1 MTLDF
6 AGQAEALRPTLVARR
21 RDLHRHPE
29 LAFEEVRTA
38 GIVAEELRALGLE
51 VQPAVGRTGVVALL
65 EGERDGPT
73 VLVRADM
80 DALPIEE
87 ENQTDYASTVPGKM
101 HACGH
106 DGHTSIALA
115 VARMLAAERGQ
126 MAGRV
131 KFVFQPAEEVG
142 RGAEAMVA
150 DGVLADPRPDV
161 SLGLHL
167 WNPVPLGTVAVTSGP
182 MMSAADDW
190 SCTIRGQGGHG
201 ASPQEGHDPIVA
213 AAQVITAL
221 QSITSRNVAPLD
233 SAVVTVATIRGG
245 ETFNVIPPAVH
256 LKGTI
261 RTYRPETR
269 ELVHRRVREVCGGVA
284 AALSCEAEVAIES
297 MTPAVINDL
306 AVAERIAGL
315 AASLLGEENV
325 WRDVRTMKSEDMAF
339 LMEGIPGC
347 YFFIGS
353 ANAARGLDYQHHNPR
368 FDFDEDALVIAAT
381 LMAQAVA
388 GYVLPEGII
397 DAPPPAQ

>member
-1 MTLDF
+1 MAVDF
-6 AGQAEALRPTLVARR
+6 AAQAAALRPEIVARR

-51 VQPAVGRTGVVALL
+51 VRPGVGRTGVVGLL
-65 EGERDGPT
+65 AGAQDGPT

-80 DALPIEE
+80 DALPIDE
-87 ENQTDYASTVPGKM
+87 ENETDFVSTTPGVM

-106 DGHTSIALA
+106 DGHTSVALV
-115 VARMLAAERGQ
+115 VARMLAAERAQ

-131 KFVFQPAEEVG
+131 KFVFQPAEEIG
-142 RGAEAMVA
+142 KGAEAMVA
-150 DGVLADPRPDV
+150 DGVLSDPHPDV

-167 WNPVPLGTVAVTSGP
+167 WNPLPVGTVAVTSGP

-190 SCTIRGQGGHG
+190 GCTITGQGGHG
-201 ASPQEGHDPIVA
+201 ASPQEGTDPIVA
-213 AAQVITAL
+213 TAQIITAL
-221 QSITSRNVAPLD
+221 QTVVSRSVAPLD
-233 SAVVTVATIRGG
+233 SAVVTVASIHGG
-245 ETFNVIPPAVH
+245 ETFNVIPPVVR

-269 ELVHRRVREVCGGVA
+269 EAVHQRVREICSSVA
-284 AALSCEAEVAIES
+284 GAMGCTAEIEIAS
-297 MTPAVINDL
+297 MTPAVINDP
-306 AVAERIAGL
+306 AVAERIATL
-315 AASLLGEENV
+315 AARLVGAENV
-325 WRDVRTMKSEDMAF
+325 HRDVRTMKSEDMAL

-353 ANAARGLDYQHHNPR
+353 ANPARGLDYQHHNPR

-381 LMAQAVA
+381 LMAQAIA
-388 GYVLPEGII
+388 SYVLPE
-397 DAPPPAQ
+397 